1 MTLVTAEKAYPGSLS
16 LPSGKKIRYKTL
28 AEDFAELNRFF
39 LEYIASFNIPI
50 ALQGKRDDKTLIFS
64 ETTAYRF
71 LIKSSNYIDPRTA
84 GLFGKPAWEQYPIPV
99 LEYALPEPG
108 YEAITQNQIISLG
121 LAPVEEL
128 KFMNRLCTK
137 INAVMKSFF
146 DRRDA
151 SLISFSCQ
159 FGKSED
165 KIILTGEFA
174 PPWLQAAPVATLNST
189 GETFFQ
195 FEDAAQLKK
204 YIEYL
209 LSAIK
214 A

>member
-1 MTLVTAEKAYPGSLS
+1 MTLVTAEKAYPGSLT
-16 LPSGKKIRYKTL
+16 LPTGKKIRYKTL
-28 AEDFAELNRFF
+28 AEDFAEFNRFF

-50 ALQGKRDDKTLIFS
+50 ALQGKLDDKTLVFS
-64 ETTAYRF
+64 ETTPYRF

-84 GLFGKPAWEQYPIPV
+84 ELFGKPAWEQYPIPV
-99 LEYALPEPG
+99 LEYSLPEPG

-146 DRRDA
+146 ERRDA
-151 SLISFSCQ
+151 ALISFSCQ
-159 FGKSED
+159 FGKSDD

-174 PPWLQAAPVATLNST
+174 PPWLQAMPVSALSMT
-189 GETFFQ
+189 GENYFQ
-195 FEDAAQLKK
+195 FDDAAQLKK

-209 LSAIK
+209 FSAIK